1 METQFC
7 TEIKNVLSAMF
18 PGDADLGVPCISSLS
33 DFDKFIYG
41 NSKIR
46 GIEVI
51 ITECPYDTCE
61 EINEYIRRIKKRV
74 GSKNINEFISG
85 CLQYYFGHSEI
96 VEKLT
101 NKKSPLFPNET
112 ILEKID
118 LDLLEPVYERD
129 I

>member
-1 METQFC
+1 M
-7 TEIKNVLSAMF
+7 
-18 PGDADLGVPCISSLS
+18 
-33 DFDKFIYG
+33 
-41 NSKIR
+41 
-46 GIEVI
+46 I

-74 GSKNINEFISG
+74 GIKNINEFIAA
-85 CLQYYFGHSEI
+85 CLQYYFGHPEI
-96 VEKLT
+96 IEKLT

-118 LDLLEPVYERD
+118 LDLLEPVCERD